1 MLTNLNL
8 WISQQAIQK
17 NCKRFLIFI
26 RFRTDKVTGFIDHA
40 AWVGLQTPHAYNSIL
55 LDKIKPRMP
64 EYSQNSK
71 VIRFKTSE
79 KTDEPSPH
87 SYEPNDL

>member
-1 MLTNLNL
+1 MLTNPSLQMTQ
-8 WISQQAIQK
+8 SATQK

-26 RFRTDKVTGFIDHA
+26 QFRTDKVTGFIDHA

-55 LDKIKPRMP
+55 LDKIKPKMP

-71 VIRFKTSE
+71 VMRFKSSA

-87 SYEPNDL
+87 SY